1 MHYPYC
7 VAQYITEKRR
17 TMQRNTAL
25 HTKVKVQL
33 AARYVCLER
42 MFQVL
47 ANMNLI
53 ISHMLHCYRVLVVL
67 SWRKTKK
74 NNTRTGERERD
85 AQAQQ
90 LITSVSTRSLTDAAS
105 AARTGR

>member
-74 NNTRTGERERD
+74 TTLEQEREREMHKHN
-85 AQAQQ
+85 
-90 LITSVSTRSLTDAAS
+90 S
-105 AARTGR
+105 